1 MTETANDESAT
12 ALRFPPAGTTDKLK
26 DQQMTWIAA
35 SQRER
40 REQIGRFVL
49 GAGGI
54 GGIAG
59 ATGPGLGLSDS
70 EGLALLDRAV
80 EEGFKVLDTADV
92 YTGGNSERVVGT
104 WNRTHPD
111 AGIFIQTKT
120 GITPDGPDLSPDR
133 VARQLERSIAVLGRV
148 DLYLAHAVDPNTPW
162 AESLPVFSR
171 AVENGTIR
179 AYGLSNVDGKAL
191 ASALETAD
199 RLVLVRPELIQN
211 QYSLLARGD
220 DEEVLPLVQ
229 SEGLAYTP
237 FSPLA
242 NGLLAGRYSNGERP
256 APGSRASVASRS
268 ARLLDDPATVA
279 KLRQFDRVAE
289 GQGVSPAGLALAWLL
304 NHPAVTAPIVS
315 VSKESQ
321 WQGIHEASTLKWTDA
336 LGELL
341 DDVFGR

>member
-1 MTETANDESAT
+1 
-12 ALRFPPAGTTDKLK
+12 
-26 DQQMTWIAA
+26 MTWIAA
-35 SQRER
+35 AQQER
-40 REQIGRFVL
+40 REQIGRFLL
-49 GAGGI
+49 GTGGI

-59 ATGPGLGLSDS
+59 ATGLGLGLSDS
-70 EGLALLDRAV
+70 EGLALIDRAV
-80 EEGFKVLDTADV
+80 KEGFKILDTADM
-92 YTGGNSERVVGT
+92 YTRGNSERVVGT
-104 WNRTHPD
+104 WNRAHPG
-111 AGIFIQTKT
+111 ARIFIQTKT

-133 VARQLERSIAVLGRV
+133 VARQLEHSIAVLGRV
-148 DLYLAHAVDPNTPW
+148 DLYVAHQVDPNTPW

-179 AYGLSNVDGKAL
+179 AYGLSNVDGEAL

-199 RLVLVRPELIQN
+199 RLGLLRPELVQN

-220 DEEVLPLVQ
+220 DKDVLPLVQ

-268 ARLLDDPATVA
+268 AHLLDDPATVA
-279 KLRQFDRVAE
+279 KLREFDRIAE
-289 GQGVSPAGLALAWLL
+289 TQGVTPAGLALGWLL
-304 NHPAVTAPIVS
+304 NHPVVTAPIVS

-321 WQGIHEASTLKWTDA
+321 WQGIHDALTLKWTGTV
-336 LGELL
+336 GELL
-341 DDVFGR
+341 DEVFGR

>member
-1 MTETANDESAT
+1 
-12 ALRFPPAGTTDKLK
+12 
-26 DQQMTWIAA
+26 MTWIAA
-35 SQRER
+35 SQQER
-40 REQIGRFVL
+40 REQIGRFLL

-59 ATGPGLGLSDS
+59 ATGPGLGLSDGD
-70 EGLALLDRAV
+70 GLALIDRAV
-80 EEGFKVLDTADV
+80 EEGFKVLDTADI
-92 YTGGNSERVVGT
+92 YTGGNSERVVGI
-104 WNRTHPD
+104 WNIAHPD

-133 VARQLERSIAVLGRV
+133 VARQLEHSIAVLGRV
-148 DLYLAHAVDPNTPW
+148 DLYIAHQVDPDTPW

-191 ASALETAD
+191 ASALETAE
-199 RLVLVRPELIQN
+199 RLGIVRPELIQN
-211 QYSLLARGD
+211 QYSLLAHGD
-220 DEEVLPLVQ
+220 EQDVLSLVQ

-237 FSPLA
+237 YSPLA

-268 ARLLDDPATVA
+268 AQLLDDPATVA
-279 KLRQFDRVAE
+279 KLQQFDHVAD
-289 GQGVSPAGLALAWLL
+289 GHGVSPAGLALAWLL
-304 NHPAVTAPIVS
+304 SHPVVTAPIVS

-321 WQGIHEASTLKWTDA
+321 WQGIFEASTFKWTDA

-341 DDVFGR
+341 DNIFGR

>member
-1 MTETANDESAT
+1 
-12 ALRFPPAGTTDKLK
+12 
-26 DQQMTWIAA
+26 MTWISAG
-35 SQRER
+35 QHER
-40 REQIGRFVL
+40 REQLGRFLL
-49 GAGGI
+49 GTGGI

-70 EGLALLDRAV
+70 EGLALIDRAV
-80 EEGFKVLDTADV
+80 REGFKVLDTADM

-104 WNRTHPD
+104 WNRAHPA
-111 AGIFIQTKT
+111 AGILIQTKT

-133 VARQLERSIAVLGRV
+133 VTRQLEHSIAVLGRV
-148 DLYLAHAVDPNTPW
+148 DIYVAHQVDPGTPW

-179 AYGLSNVDGKAL
+179 AYGLSNVDGEAL
-191 ASALETAD
+191 AFALETAD
-199 RLVLVRPELIQN
+199 RLRLVRPELVQN

-220 DEEVLPLVQ
+220 EQDVLPLVQ

-268 ARLLDDPATVA
+268 AHLLGDPRTVA
-279 KLRQFDRVAE
+279 RLREFDRIAE
-289 GQGVSPAGLALAWLL
+289 TQGVTPAGLALGWIL
-304 NHPAVTAPIVS
+304 NHPVVTAPIVS

-321 WQGIHEASTLKWTDA
+321 WQGIHEALTLRWTDA

-341 DDVFGR
+341 DKVFGH